1 MLLPQGDPSPGLPQ
15 VGRERRPDPT
25 FFLIYY
31 YHFLFIATFLLAS
44 NFFTWIWIPYIGSSP
59 LDDTLGIT
67 SGLAH
72 LIR

>member
-1 MLLPQGDPSPGLPQ
+1 MLLPQGEPSPGLPQ
-15 VGRERRPDPT
+15 VGRERRPDLT
-25 FFLIYY
+25 FSLIYY
-31 YHFLFIATFLLAS
+31 YHLFFIATGILATNFLV
-44 NFFTWIWIPYIGSSP
+44 WIPYIDHTP